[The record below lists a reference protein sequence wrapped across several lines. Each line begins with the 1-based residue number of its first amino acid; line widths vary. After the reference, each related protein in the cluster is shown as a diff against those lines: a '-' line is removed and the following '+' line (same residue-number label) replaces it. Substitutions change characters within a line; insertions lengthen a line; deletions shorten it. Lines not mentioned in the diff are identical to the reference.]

1 MRYLVFLQLFVMFF
15 SSFLVHLVT
24 VACVELLRHKTVPD
38 KKQDADSPF
47 AKVVIQ
53 NFNAKK

>member
-1 MRYLVFLQLFVMFF
+1 MRYLVFLQLFVLFF

-24 VACVELLRHKTVPD
+24 VACVELLQRPVPD
-38 KKQDADSPF
+38 KKQDTDSPF
-47 AKVVIQ
+47 AKVTIQ